1 MRCNDFR
8 QVNISVPVLGVREKV
23 TVLPELQ
30 KCLQSPV
37 LPQTPRF
44 QDQKRKHQ
52 LETESN
58 RGAQRATESTQTQHS
73 CQQLNT
79 NNEDKN

>member
-1 MRCNDFR
+1 M
-8 QVNISVPVLGVREKV
+8 PVLGVREKV

-52 LETESN
+52 LETATEEH
-58 RGAQRATESTQTQHS
+58 REQQRAPKHSTVANS
-73 CQQLNT
+73 
-79 NNEDKN
+79 

>member
-58 RGAQRATESTQTQHS
+58 RGAQRAPKHSTVANS
-73 CQQLNT
+73 
-79 NNEDKN
+79 